1 MICPARLTLPQ
12 ATDDLFMMPSL
23 PDEGTSRGGG
33 DSMLALALNRGAS
46 GGRGPSAGLFDD
58 GGVDLQL
65 DGLMRHD
72 YM

>member
-1 MICPARLTLPQ
+1 
-12 ATDDLFMMPSL
+12 MMPSL

-33 DSMLALALNRGAS
+33 DNMLALALNRDTRRGAT
-46 GGRGPSAGLFDD
+46 GGRSAGLFDD